1 METKPFV
8 NLFKEEELLEARRRP
23 VYLVKSF
30 QRNWD
35 LLLSFTHFIEEELEP
50 TCEPASRGRGGRGP
64 QVMCSQLENQEKL
77 VVLPRA
83 GEDGCL
89 GLSREQVG
97 PSSASVLCPP
107 PQWVG

>member
-64 QVMCSQLENQEKL
+64 QVMCSQLENQEKDSHFSTRL
-77 VVLPRA
+77 SLILPERRRRFIQNA
-83 GEDGCL
+83 
-89 GLSREQVG
+89 
-97 PSSASVLCPP
+97 
-107 PQWVG
+107 